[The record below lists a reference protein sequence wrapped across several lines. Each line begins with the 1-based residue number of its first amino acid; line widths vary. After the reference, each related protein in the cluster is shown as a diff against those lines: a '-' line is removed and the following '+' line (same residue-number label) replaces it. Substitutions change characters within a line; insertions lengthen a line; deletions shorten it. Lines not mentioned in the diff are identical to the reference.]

1 MPFIRSLAASN
12 AAIVFWAKSLELLL
26 FSMSDCSGLELPV
39 DTDTSAIS
47 SLLLFWDLD
56 LFLDLW
62 MNAAAIIKP
71 IETTAA
77 LISKRR

>member
-39 DTDTSAIS
+39 DTSAIS